1 MFGRKDKMKK
11 KIIPVVAF
19 LLAALLLLSGCASH
33 GKTLIEAGNTEI
45 SVNVFQLYLS
55 RMKGSLKSAGND
67 VNNQE
72 FWDTYVGLDNQ
83 TQSDY
88 YTHQVFEGLRQ
99 IAAALVLYD
108 ELGLALDPAVTEEI
122 DLWIE
127 TLIEEVGEG
136 SKSQLNSVL
145 SAYGAN
151 ITVLRDAALIEAKIA
166 QLKTHLYGEDGSLI
180 SDVVKEQFYQDT
192 YYRGQQMLIANYY
205 HDHAKD
211 KDGATIYYLTDGDGN
226 LTDRISYD
234 KEKGTATE
242 ELDEKGDTVYRKFGS
257 VAYDTKNGTAAEERD
272 ENGDLIYYK
281 DGKIAYDAKNGKA
294 TEETD
299 KNGDTVYRKW
309 VIAYDSKNGA
319 VKYYY
324 DAKGN
329 NKIAYYTTEEMAKR
343 LLAAEKIAEECKGN
357 AALFEQYMAEFS
369 DNIEFNEKYAPNG
382 MYFSVGTYTTDD
394 VFYTFSTEL
403 AKLEIG
409 DLAILKDSNA
419 GYYVIMRT
427 ELDAG
432 AWQQEANARWF
443 GTLTGLVM
451 EYMLQQRAAEYLDRV
466 VVDEALKETVDITM
480 VDANNYY

>member
-11 KIIPVVAF
+11 KLIPVVAF

-192 YYRGQQMLIANYY
+192 
-205 HDHAKD
+205 
-211 KDGATIYYLTDGDGN
+211 
-226 LTDRISYD
+226 
-234 KEKGTATE
+234 
-242 ELDEKGDTVYRKFGS
+242 
-257 VAYDTKNGTAAEERD
+257 
-272 ENGDLIYYK
+272 
-281 DGKIAYDAKNGKA
+281 
-294 TEETD
+294 
-299 KNGDTVYRKW
+299 
-309 VIAYDSKNGA
+309 
-319 VKYYY
+319 
-324 DAKGN
+324 
-329 NKIAYYTTEEMAKR
+329 
-343 LLAAEKIAEECKGN
+343 
-357 AALFEQYMAEFS
+357 
-369 DNIEFNEKYAPNG
+369 
-382 MYFSVGTYTTDD
+382 
-394 VFYTFSTEL
+394 
-403 AKLEIG
+403 
-409 DLAILKDSNA
+409 
-419 GYYVIMRT
+419 
-427 ELDAG
+427 
-432 AWQQEANARWF
+432 
-443 GTLTGLVM
+443 
-451 EYMLQQRAAEYLDRV
+451 
-466 VVDEALKETVDITM
+466 
-480 VDANNYY
+480 